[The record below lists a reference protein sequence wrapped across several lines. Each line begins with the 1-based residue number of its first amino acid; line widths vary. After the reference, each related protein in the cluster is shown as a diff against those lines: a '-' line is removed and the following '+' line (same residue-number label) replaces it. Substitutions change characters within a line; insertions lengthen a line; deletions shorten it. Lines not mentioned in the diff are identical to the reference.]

1 VAHKKVHPIFTGS
14 LAIRIAQSI
23 YVCILFMKKIFP
35 LAIIAV
41 CFLSV
46 VSLLTA
52 SGCANI
58 IPPTGG
64 PRDSLPPVLMEAV
77 PKDSTVNF
85 KDNKIT
91 LTFDEY
97 VQLDNNLNDQLIISP
112 NPERIPV
119 IEGKLRNV
127 TIKLKDSLKPNTTY
141 SINFGRALK
150 DVNENNVLKNFTYVF
165 STGNKLADGMITG
178 NVKLAETGDAD
189 STLLVL
195 LHFNTNDSAIKK
207 LKPDYYTRLDS
218 SGNFRFKYL
227 PAEKFAV
234 YVLPNDYSKK
244 YDDSTKMFAFY
255 HEPVEAS
262 TSPTSIQLYAYQE
275 YKQENKPVS
284 SPSTEKNKG
293 KSDEDKRLKF
303 GTSLENNEQG
313 LLDSL
318 VFNFNRPITK
328 FDPSLVLLTDTSF
341 KAIGNYSVIQTDTT
355 AKRFALVYKWPENE
369 HYTLIIQKA
378 AFEDSAGITIMKN
391 DTLNFKTKR
400 EGEYGSV
407 RLHFVNI
414 DLSKNP
420 VLQLVKNNI
429 VVQSVILSTNE
440 WYQKLFEPGQYDM
453 RILYDDNKNGV
464 WDPGSFDLK
473 HQPEMVQKI
482 KRQLVTK
489 ANWDNEI
496 DINL

>member
-1 VAHKKVHPIFTGS
+1 
-14 LAIRIAQSI
+14 
-23 YVCILFMKKIFP
+23 MKKIFP
-35 LAIIAV
+35 LVIIAV
-41 CFLSV
+41 CFFNVAGLV
-46 VSLLTA
+46 TA

-64 PRDSLPPVLMEAV
+64 PRDSLPPVLMEAL

-85 KDNKIT
+85 KDYKIT

-112 NPERIPV
+112 NPEKIPV

-165 STGNKLADGMITG
+165 STGDKLADGMITG
-178 NVKLAETGDAD
+178 NVKIAETGDAD

-195 LHFNTNDSAIKK
+195 LHTNTTDSAIKK
-207 LKPDYYTRLDS
+207 LKSDYYTRLDS

-227 PAEKFAV
+227 PNEKFAV

-255 HEPVEAS
+255 NEPVEAS
-262 TSPTSIQLYAYQE
+262 TNPASIQLYAYQE
-275 YKQENKPVS
+275 YKQVNKPVS
-284 SPSTEKNKG
+284 ASSGSDKEKKG
-293 KSDEDKRLKF
+293 NSDEDKRLKF
-303 GTSLENNEQG
+303 GTNLENNEQG

-318 VFNFNRPITK
+318 IFNFNRPVAK
-328 FDPSLVLLTDTSF
+328 FDSSMVLLTDTSF
-341 KAIGNYSVIQTDTT
+341 KAIKNYSVIQTDTT
-355 AKRFALVYKWPENE
+355 AKRFALIYKWPENQR
-369 HYTLIIQKA
+369 YKLIIQKA
-378 AFEDSAGITIMKN
+378 AFTDSAGITIAKD
-391 DTLNFKTKR
+391 DTLNFKSKR
-400 EGEYGSV
+400 ESEYGSV
-407 RLHFVNI
+407 RLHFNNL

-420 VLQLVKNNI
+420 VLQLVKNKI
-429 VVQSVILSTNE
+429 VVQSVVLSTNE

-453 RILYDDNKNGV
+453 RILFDDNKNGV
-464 WDPGSFDLK
+464 WDPGNFDTK
-473 HQPEMVQKI
+473 HQPEIVQKI
-482 KRQLVTK
+482 QRPLITK